1 MLKKGENVQKNP
13 PEEVQVKKHRSLDKI
28 SKWYFIITTSIGIY
42 AALSY
47 NFHLSFFGF
56 DFDFV
61 GYIYFLVV
69 IFLPPVF
76 LLFPFHKNLI
86 EKPVPWYDYII
97 ALLIL
102 IASAF
107 MVYNSENIFARGWEV
122 RSPLIAQIFS
132 LILVLGTIE
141 AARRTVNWAFTIRV
155 VFFAFLPLYA
165 ASMPSFLSGTQ
176 FGFWRTISYHGMG
189 PESII
194 GIPLRVVGS
203 ILIGYLVFAVVLRYA
218 GAGEFFLKFAFSL
231 LGGVR
236 GGAAKVAVIASGF
249 FGSISG
255 SVISNVLTTGTFT
268 IPAMKK
274 TGYPSHYAGAVETV
288 ASTGGVLTPPIMGV
302 TAFIMAQ
309 YLGKPYAEVALSAA
323 IPAFLFYLALL
334 VHVDGMAAKLGL
346 QGLAQE
352 DRPSLKEVIKE
363 GWFYFLVLLLLIY
376 YIFVLYREL
385 QAPWVSIVLLL
396 ILTQI
401 KKSTRFNFQKIM
413 DMIQDTGRVLAEL
426 VAILA
431 AVGLIIGAMS
441 LTGVGHAMARE
452 IVALAG
458 GNVALLLL
466 FGALA
471 SLILGMGMTISACY
485 IFLAIVLAPALVK
498 AGFEPMAVH
507 LYVLYWGML
516 SFITPPVA
524 LGAFAASSVAG
535 SSPMKTGFTA
545 AKLGFVIYLLPVF
558 FVLNPAL
565 ILIGTPL
572 KIMLAIPTAIIGI
585 WILASSME
593 GYLIG
598 PGRLSWWS
606 RIILGLSGAILAFP
620 EPTTDIIGFLVIVA
634 VTSILIVYR
643 KVTSENKP
651 ERIA

>member
-1 MLKKGENVQKNP
+1 MQENP
-13 PEEVQVKKHRSLDKI
+13 PEEVQVKKHRTLNKI
-28 SKWYFIITTSIGIY
+28 SKWYFIIVTAIGVY

-47 NFHLSFFGF
+47 NFYISFFGF
-56 DFDFV
+56 DFDLV
-61 GYIYFLVV
+61 SYIYFLVL
-69 IFLPPVF
+69 IFLPPVY

-86 EKPVPWYDYII
+86 DRPVPWYDYAI
-97 ALLIL
+97 AFLLLIS
-102 IASAF
+102 ASF
-107 MVYNSENIFARGWEV
+107 MVYNSESIVSRGWEI
-122 RSPLIAQIFS
+122 RSPLSAQIFS
-132 LILVLGTIE
+132 LILVIGTIE
-141 AARRTVNWAFTIRV
+141 AARRAVNLAFTILV
-155 VFFAFLPLYA
+155 VFFALLPLYA
-165 ASMPSFLSGTQ
+165 GSMPSFLSGTQ

-189 PESII
+189 PESIM

-203 ILIGYLVFAVVLRYA
+203 ILIGYLVFAVVLRSA
-218 GAGEFFLKFAFSL
+218 GAGEFFLRFAFAL

-309 YLGKPYAEVALSAA
+309 FLGKPYASVALAAA

-346 QGLAQE
+346 QGIAKS
-352 DRPSLKEVIKE
+352 DRPRVREVLKE
-363 GWFYFLVLLLLIY
+363 GWFYFLVLLLLLY
-376 YIFVLYREL
+376 YIFVLYKEL

-396 ILTQI
+396 VITQI
-401 KKSTRFNFQKIM
+401 KKSTRFNFKNLT
-413 DMIQDTGRVLAEL
+413 DMIQDTGKVLAEL

-431 AVGLIIGAMS
+431 AVGLIIGSMS

-466 FGALA
+466 LGALA

-485 IFLAIVLAPALVK
+485 IFLAIVLAPALVR

-535 SSPMKTGFTA
+535 SAPMKTGFTA

-565 ILIGTPL
+565 ILIGSPM
-572 KIMLAIPTAIIGI
+572 KILLAIPTAIVGI

-593 GYLIG
+593 GYLIILG
-598 PGRLSWWS
+598 KLSWWN
-606 RIILGLSGAILAFP
+606 RIILGLSGAVLAFP
-620 EPTTDIIGFLVIVA
+620 DLTTDIIGFSAIAAVILITIVYNK
-634 VTSILIVYR
+634 SIL
-643 KVTSENKP
+643 KNK
-651 ERIA
+651 AGKNAAVQSK